1 MRSSILEKGRSYM
14 RRIRKMTTVLLA
26 VCMVC
31 MFYPVDVY
39 AASAEL
45 RFSDPSTTVGAE
57 VEVTATF
64 TASASIQSMS
74 ATLTYDTN
82 MLRFIE
88 GNHVQDNGGSLSVTG
103 GGDGMAD
110 TVTVTMKFQALAEG
124 TTKIEVASSSGT
136 DLNNS
141 AMDVV
146 NGSSTITIGPGDPS
160 LIQQP
165 ATQQAGSG
173 SVDVNGVM
181 YTISSDFTD
190 LIIPEGF
197 ERSELELDGAVYG
210 AVKQTTS
217 ETKLAYLQPPEGDAE
232 FFLYNPDNASF
243 SMFEQVEIGTGRYL
257 IFLDNTGGVKVPR
270 DYLETTLSMADSNKQ
285 FPAWQN
291 TKNPEYYLVYGLNSD
306 GSKELYQY
314 DTVDGSYQR
323 YLNPDT
329 GEEKDASPVGKLTD
343 KLLGKLGNFM
353 DFLIIAAAALILFLL
368 FMLIVVSIKLRHRN
382 LELDDLYD
390 EYGIDLEEEEEAADS
405 RADKKAKKGKK
416 KKSEDDLYDFEDEDD
431 EYDEYEDSD
440 EDYEE
445 EDYEEES
452 FTEYQA
458 SDYEDDSEIDDLD
471 ALLNARVQAK
481 KSAKRPKLQKVG
493 SEPKKSGRQLGHA
506 EEDDTFKMDLIDLD

>member
-1 MRSSILEKGRSYM
+1 MK
-14 RRIRKMTTVLLA
+14 RIRRLITVLFA
-26 VCMVC
+26 VCVMC
-31 MFYPVDVY
+31 SCYGIAAY

-64 TASASIQSMS
+64 TASASVQSMNAS
-74 ATLTYDTN
+74 LTYDPN
-82 MLRFIE
+82 MLRFVE
-88 GNHVQDNGGSLSVTG
+88 GNHVQDAGGTLNITG

-136 DLNNS
+136 DLNGG

-165 ATQQAGSG
+165 AAQPTGNG
-173 SVDVNGVM
+173 SVEVNGVM
-181 YTISSDFTD
+181 YTLSNDFTD

-197 ERSELELDGAVYG
+197 ERSELELDGAVYS

-217 ETKLAYLQPPEGDAE
+217 ETRLAYLQPPEGDAE

-243 SMFEQVEIGTGRYL
+243 SIFEQVEIGTGRYL
-257 IFLDNTGGVKVPR
+257 IFLDNTSGVKVPR
-270 DYLETTLSMADSNKQ
+270 DYLETSLSMAASGKQ

-306 GSKELYQY
+306 GSKSLYQY

-323 YLNPDT
+323 FLNTDT
-329 GEEKDASPVGKLTD
+329 DKEEDSSPVGKLTD
-343 KLLGKLGNFM
+343 KLLSKLGDFM
-353 DFLIIAAAALILFLL
+353 DFLIIAAVALILFLL
-368 FMLIVVSIKLRHRN
+368 FVLLVVAVKLRHRN

-390 EYGIDLEEEEEAADS
+390 EYGIDLEEEEEEPDP
-405 RADKKAKKGKK
+405 RADKKKTKGKK
-416 KKSEDDLYDFEDEDD
+416 KKSEDDFYDFEDEDD
-431 EYDEYEDSD
+431 EYDDNEDSEDEYDEEELD
-440 EDYEE
+440 EDT
-445 EDYEEES
+445 
-452 FTEYQA
+452 FAEYRA
-458 SDYEDDSEIDDLD
+458 SALEDDSEIEDLD
-471 ALLNARVQAK
+471 AMLNARVR
-481 KSAKRPKLQKVG
+481 AKRSRKRPDMAKIG
-493 SEPKKSGRQLGHA
+493 PEPSGASKRIGHA
-506 EEDDTFKMDLIDLD
+506 EADDTFKMDLIDLD

>member
-1 MRSSILEKGRSYM
+1 MK
-14 RRIRKMTTVLLA
+14 RIRRLITVLFA
-26 VCMVC
+26 VCVMCSCYGIVA
-31 MFYPVDVY
+31 Y

-64 TASASIQSMS
+64 TASASVQSMNAS
-74 ATLTYDTN
+74 LTYDPN
-82 MLRFIE
+82 MLRFVE
-88 GNHVQDNGGSLSVTG
+88 GTHVQDNGGTLNITG

-165 ATQQAGSG
+165 AVQPAGNG
-173 SVDVNGVM
+173 SVEVNGVM
-181 YTISSDFTD
+181 YTISNDFTD

-197 ERSELELDGAVYG
+197 ERSELELDGAVYN

-217 ETKLAYLQPPEGDAE
+217 ETRLAYLQPPEGDAE

-243 SMFEQVEIGTGRYL
+243 SIFEQVEIGTGRYL
-257 IFLDNTGGVKVPR
+257 IFLDNTSGVKVPR
-270 DYLETTLSMADSNKQ
+270 DYLETSLSMAASGKQ

-306 GSKELYQY
+306 GSKSLYQY

-323 YLNPDT
+323 FLNTDT
-329 GEEKDASPVGKLTD
+329 DKEEDSSPVGKLTD
-343 KLLGKLGNFM
+343 KLLSKLGDFM
-353 DFLIIAAAALILFLL
+353 DFLIIAAVALILFLL
-368 FMLIVVSIKLRHRN
+368 FVLLVVAVKLRHRN

-390 EYGIDLEEEEEAADS
+390 EYGIDLEEEEEEPDS
-405 RADKKAKKGKK
+405 RPDKKKAKGKK
-416 KKSEDDLYDFEDEDD
+416 KKSEDDFYDFEDEDV
-431 EYDEYEDSD
+431 EYDEYEDSEDEYDEEELD
-440 EDYEE
+440 EDTF
-445 EDYEEES
+445 S
-452 FTEYQA
+452 EYRA
-458 SDYEDDSEIDDLD
+458 SALEDDSEIEDLD
-471 ALLNARVQAK
+471 AMLNARVQAK
-481 KSAKRPKLQKVG
+481 KSMKRPDMAKVG
-493 SEPKKSGRQLGHA
+493 PGPSGPSKRIGHA